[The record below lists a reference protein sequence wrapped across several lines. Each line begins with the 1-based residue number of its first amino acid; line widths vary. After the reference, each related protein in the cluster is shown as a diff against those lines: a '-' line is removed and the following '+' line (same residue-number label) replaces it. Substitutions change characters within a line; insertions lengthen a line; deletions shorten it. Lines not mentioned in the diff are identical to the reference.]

1 MTAPASAVSGWRDGW
16 YIVPYQVTWRDLD
29 AMGHVNNAVY
39 FSFFE
44 WARTKYWMELA
55 GSVSPGDLTFIVARA
70 ECDFRKQLAMMDEI
84 ELCVRIDAMRG
95 SSFDFVYEVRSA
107 GELAATGK
115 VVVVHF
121 SWKEGRKMA
130 IPDELR
136 RKIQEFQK
144 VLV

>member
-1 MTAPASAVSGWRDGW
+1 MTAPAPAVSGWRDGW
-16 YIVPYQVTWRDLD
+16 YVVPYQVTWRDLD

-55 GSVSPGDLTFIVARA
+55 GSDSPHDLAFIVARA
-70 ECDFRKQLAMMDEI
+70 ECDFRKQLGMMNEI

-107 GELAATGK
+107 EGIAATGK
-115 VVVVHF
+115 VVVVYF
-121 SWKEGRKMA
+121 SWKEGRKMT
-130 IPDELR
+130 IPDDLR
-136 RKIQEFQK
+136 RKIEDFQK
-144 VLV
+144 S